1 MFSLKEIISA
11 VDAKDVSLNTD
22 ISIKRVST
30 DSRRIKRGELFI
42 ALSGENFNGA
52 DFVNEA
58 IRKGA
63 SAIILNENIEGSFN
77 VPVLRVSNTEKA
89 LGDIARCHRSK
100 YNIPVIGI
108 TGSNGKTQ
116 TKEMLSH
123 VLSNRF
129 KVLKTEKNYNNKI
142 GVSLTLLNLK
152 DEDVAVVEVGTSLVG
167 EIEYNSSILK
177 PTIGIITNIGP
188 SHLETFR
195 DLEGVLKEKISIVE
209 SLGKKSVWIKNA
221 DDLSLQKKTYPNIK
235 EITYGI
241 DSDCVEFKAVDIKES
256 VEALRFSVKTIDFYL
271 PLLGKH
277 NIYNALSVV
286 SCASM
291 FMDIKSI
298 RDALATFTGT
308 SMRMELLECEGFKI
322 INDTY
327 NSNPLS
333 LRSAV
338 NTLSQYKTSGRKILI
353 SADMLELGGDSDKL
367 HYDSGKFIADNADID
382 LLITHGRLSKFI
394 LEGALANGMAKDK
407 TQHFDDK
414 DDIKLFLKTFPKD
427 NDILLI
433 KGSRGM
439 KMEEIINCFTTCS
452 IH

>member
-22 ISIKRVST
+22 ISIKAVSI
-30 DSRRIKRGELFI
+30 DSRTINKRELFI

-52 DFVNEA
+52 DFISEA
-58 IRKGA
+58 INKGA
-63 SAIILNENIEGSFN
+63 SAVILEEDIKGSFD
-77 VPVLRVSNTEKA
+77 VPILRVISAKKA
-89 LGDIARCHRSK
+89 LGTIAKYHRSK

-123 VLSNRF
+123 VLSNKF
-129 KVLKTEKNYNNKI
+129 KVLKTEKNCNNKV

-152 DEDVAVVEVGTSLVG
+152 DEDIAVVEVGTSLVG
-167 EIEYNSSILK
+167 EIEYNASILK

-188 SHLETFR
+188 SHLEALG
-195 DLEGVLKEKISIVE
+195 DLEGVLKEKIAIVE
-209 SLGKKSVWIKNA
+209 SLGNDGVWIKNA
-221 DDLSLQKKTYPNIK
+221 DDPLLQNKTYPDIK
-235 EITYGI
+235 EITYGM
-241 DSDCVEFKAVDIKES
+241 DSDMIEFKAVDIKET
-256 VEALRFSVKTIDFYL
+256 VDGLRFSVNNLDFYL

-277 NIYNALSVV
+277 NVHSALSVI

-291 FMDIKSI
+291 FMDIKRI
-298 RDALATFTGT
+298 RDAMTTFTGT

-322 INDTY
+322 INDAY

-338 NTLSQYKTSGRKILI
+338 NALSQYKTTGRRILI
-353 SADMLELGGDSDKL
+353 SADMLELGKDSDKL
-367 HYDSGKFIADNADID
+367 HYDSGKFIADKANID

-394 LEGALANGMAKDK
+394 LEGALASGMARDK

-414 DDIKLFLKTFPKD
+414 DDIKSFLKTFLKD
-427 NDILLI
+427 RDILLV

-439 KMEEIINCFTTCS
+439 KMEEIINCFTTYS

>member
-177 PTIGIITNIGP
+177 PTISIVTNIGP

-241 DSDCVEFKAVDIKES
+241 DSDYAEFKAVDIKES
-256 VEALRFSVKTIDFYL
+256 VEGLRFSVKTIDFYL

-367 HYDSGKFIADNADID
+367 HKIAGKFIADNADID

-414 DDIKLFLKTFPKD
+414 DDIKLFLKTFPKE